1 MADSVEFDESA
12 VRKCVV
18 DGASTLAEEV
28 WPVRARHYEDGR
40 VYVEIIRKLVL
51 FDGTIHLDDLFGE
64 FHTVRPDRPFRQPRV
79 KVVDSIRVED
89 LLNVAFHSLS
99 ALTVLDE
106 SRHSVGKVSLLAEL
120 VGGNRWFVR
129 DDRLDR
135 CIRRRL
141 DCRERAIGVAE
152 QDRLA
157 VNGVSKRAYW
167 VSRSSTSSALVSFRS
182 SRHVPN
188 PGRCGTTAAYSPK
201 CGRTG
206 FQYCRGA
213 IPPWRNISG

>member
-64 FHTVRPDRPFRQPRV
+64 FHTVRLDRPFRQPRV
-79 KVVDSIRVED
+79 KVVDSIGVED

-106 SRHSVGKVSLLAEL
+106 SA
-120 VGGNRWFVR
+120 
-129 DDRLDR
+129 
-135 CIRRRL
+135 IRS
-141 DCRERAIGVAE
+141 A
-152 QDRLA
+152 
-157 VNGVSKRAYW
+157 
-167 VSRSSTSSALVSFRS
+167 RSAS
-182 SRHVPN
+182 SRN
-188 PGRCGTTAAYSPK
+188 SSGGTAGSYVMTALTAASIADSTAVSAP
-201 CGRTG
+201 
-206 FQYCRGA
+206 
-213 IPPWRNISG
+213 